1 MREKSVFYLI
11 VMLVSVLSFCFA
23 FSLRAQEKQEGEGIY
38 TIKKGDTLWDIST
51 KFLKDPFLW
60 PKLWQINPYI
70 TNPHWIY
77 PGQPLKLSPLEEV
90 KKEEPKKA
98 VEEKPVEEK
107 PKDAEVKKEEAP
119 PVEAKP
125 EVAEAKPGEKPTTF
139 LENRAAG
146 FISDLRL
153 KGIGVILDNKDGKV
167 LLGDYDIVY
176 VAFKTAQPISI
187 GEKFT
192 VIRDSG
198 YVRHPVSQKK
208 LGIKYNIMG
217 NIQVID
223 QFGNFYTAR
232 ILEAFDAI
240 ENGDLIHPYMKEK
253 MEVGEVRK

>member
-253 MEVGEVRK
+253 MEVGEVKK